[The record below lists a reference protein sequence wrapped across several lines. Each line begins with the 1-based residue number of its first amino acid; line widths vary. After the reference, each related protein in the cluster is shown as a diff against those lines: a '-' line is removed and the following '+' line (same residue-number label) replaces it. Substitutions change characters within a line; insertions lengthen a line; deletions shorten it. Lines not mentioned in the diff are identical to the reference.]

1 MQLWNILRQSRP
13 FQYWRYACWS
23 LAYTMWT
30 FSRSEG
36 PWTKQRT
43 FFPCRPQISFFFL
56 AKFCFVLFL
65 FPHLRNIALFQESH
79 AMLGL
84 FCVYFAFILS
94 WKINFLNEISKRN
107 LGRLLCEKKIYSA
120 TIQILPSFVRFL
132 NYIELFWEKVA
143 FLFFQGREMSRV
155 YIYILII
162 KGVQASGVIIDRLLR
177 QCCFVW
183 SEIVGPHS
191 SGNFNDWPLKLK
203 AGSKIWLVVIGMR

>member
-13 FQYWRYACWS
+13 FQYWRYACSS

-43 FFPCRPQISFFFL
+43 FFQLFEHATLHTDPCRPQISFFFL

-84 FCVYFAFILS
+84 FCVYFAFILL
-94 WKINFLNEISKRN
+94 WKINFPNEISKRN

-120 TIQILPSFVRFL
+120 TIQVLPSFVRFL
-132 NYIELFWEKVA
+132 NYIELFWEKVG
-143 FLFFQGREMSRV
+143 FLFFQGREMKGREMSRV
-155 YIYILII
+155 YIYIY
-162 KGVQASGVIIDRLLR
+162 
-177 QCCFVW
+177 
-183 SEIVGPHS
+183 
-191 SGNFNDWPLKLK
+191 
-203 AGSKIWLVVIGMR
+203 